1 MKKML
6 LSFGLALFSAFSF
19 SQVIFTVEEP
29 ASIAGSKNF
38 TYTNGWAADMN
49 DPANAVLDT
58 VVLADDSLACSALTN
73 GVDLTGQIALIYRG
87 TCEFGAKALAA
98 QNAGAIAVIIV
109 NNIAGAPIAMGAGA
123 VGGSVTIPTVM
134 ISQADGEAIH
144 DAMEAG
150 DDVIVFIGNKS
161 DYYADDLG
169 FYAKNVLRVNG
180 NAIPSLLAQNATEF
194 NTELGGWVY
203 NYGSND
209 QTNITL
215 NVTVNNGADV
225 YDNTSTAF
233 NLLSGD
239 SAYIAMPDFNLA
251 SYPVGDYTLTY
262 EVSNGVTDEYIG
274 DNTVNIDFF
283 VNDSIF
289 SLCRLNAQKMPV
301 SDGGIRPSTNNNS
314 YSSCIVFSNANGS
327 RLAAA
332 GMYFNA
338 STATDDS
345 LTGQEIEITAYRWD
359 DAFVDL
365 NDANYGYTSL
375 NSMASGNYYF
385 DSNDQNVPKYQSFT
399 QPFVMEDNQRY
410 LFCATTYNTSVFLG
424 YDTETSYLLNEGND
438 LQPLYPV
445 ESDNAY
451 SAGFEGGD
459 VPSLSVRVFDANDL
473 AVNENV
479 IETSSF
485 PNPAKDVVTVKLNAN
500 GKATLKVTDLSGRLV
515 NAEEV
520 SIANGQF
527 TTNVAAFKAGTY
539 VFSLTYADGTSSQF
553 KVVVTK

>member
-6 LSFGLALFSAFSF
+6 LSFGLALFSAFSY

-29 ASIAGSKNF
+29 SPIAGSKNF
-38 TYTNGWAADMN
+38 TYTSGWAADLN
-49 DPANAVLDT
+49 NPANAVLDT
-58 VVLADDSLACSALTN
+58 VMLADDSLACTAITN
-73 GVDLTGQIALIYRG
+73 DLTGKVALVYRG

-134 ISQADGEAIH
+134 ISQADGDAIH

-161 DYYADDLG
+161 NYYADDMG

-180 NAIPSLLAQNATEF
+180 TAIPALLAQNATEF
-194 NTELGGWVY
+194 STDLGAWVY
-203 NYGSND
+203 NFGSND

-215 NVTVNNGADV
+215 NVTVNNGSNV
-225 YDNTSTAF
+225 YDNTSSSF
-233 NLLSGD
+233 SLLSGD
-239 SAYIAMPDFNLA
+239 SAYITMPTFSLA
-251 SYPVGDYTLTY
+251 TYPTGDYTLTY
-262 EVSNGVTDEYIG
+262 EVSNPSVDEYIS
-274 DNTVNIDFF
+274 DNTVTINFY
-283 VNDSIF
+283 VNDSIY
-289 SLCRLNAQKMPV
+289 SLGRLDAQKMPI
-301 SDGGIRPSTNNNS
+301 SDGGIRPSANNNS
-314 YSSCIVFSNANGS
+314 YSSCIVFNNAHGS

-345 LTGQEIEITAYRWD
+345 LTGQEIEITAYRWE

-365 NDANYGYTSL
+365 NDANYGFTTL

-385 DSNDQNVPKYQSFT
+385 DSNDQNVPKYQAFT

-424 YDTETSYLLNEGND
+424 YDTESSYLLNESTYA
-438 LQPLYPV
+438 QPLYPV

-451 SAGFEGGD
+451 SSGFAGGD

-473 AVNENV
+473 TVNENV
-479 IETSSF
+479 IETASF
-485 PNPAKDVVTVKLNAN
+485 PNPAKDLVTVKLNAS
-500 GKATLKVTDLSGRLV
+500 GKATLNVTDLSGRLV

-527 TTNVAAFKAGTY
+527 TTNVSAFKAGTY
-539 VFSLTYADGTSSQF
+539 VFSLTYADGTNSQF

>member
-29 ASIAGSKNF
+29 ASITGAKNF
-38 TYTNGWAADMN
+38 TYTTGWAADMN
-49 DPANAVLDT
+49 NPANAVLDT
-58 VVLADDSLACSALTN
+58 VMLADDSLACAAITN
-73 GVDLTGQIALIYRG
+73 DLTGKVALVYRG

-134 ISQADGEAIH
+134 ISQADGDLIH
-144 DAMEAG
+144 DQMEAG
-150 DDVIVFIGNKS
+150 EDVVVFIGNKS
-161 DYYADDLG
+161 NYYADDLG

-180 NAIPSLLAQNATEF
+180 TGIPALLAQSASEF
-194 NTELGGWVY
+194 STDLGAWVY

-209 QTNITL
+209 QTGITL

-225 YDNTSTAF
+225 YDNTSTLF
-233 NLLSGD
+233 SLLSGD
-239 SAYIAMPDFNLA
+239 SAYITMPTFSLA
-251 SYPVGDYTLTY
+251 SYPTGDYTLTY
-262 EVSNGVTDEYIG
+262 TVSNPAVDEYLS
-274 DNTVNIDFF
+274 DNSVAIDFY

-289 SLCRLNAQKMPV
+289 SLCRLDAQKMPV

-314 YSSCIVFSNANGS
+314 YSSCIVFNNANGS
-327 RLAAA
+327 RLAAS

-365 NDANYGYTSL
+365 NDANYGFTSL

-385 DSNDQNVPKYQSFT
+385 ESNDQNVPKYQAFT
-399 QPFVMEDNQRY
+399 QPFVMEDGQRY

-424 YDTETSYLLNEGND
+424 YDTESSYLLNEATEA
-438 LQPLYPV
+438 QPLYPV

-451 SAGFEGGD
+451 SSGFEGGD

>member
-1 MKKML
+1 MKKLL

-19 SQVIFTVEEP
+19 AQVIFTVEEP
-29 ASIAGSKNF
+29 APIAGAKNF
-38 TYTNGWAADMN
+38 TYTTGWAADMN
-49 DPANAVLDT
+49 NPANAVLDT
-58 VVLADDSLACSALTN
+58 VMLADDSLACTAITN
-73 GVDLTGQIALIYRG
+73 DLTGKVALVYRG

-134 ISQADGEAIH
+134 ISQADGDAIH

-180 NAIPSLLAQNATEF
+180 TGIPALVAQNASEF
-194 NTELGGWVY
+194 STDLGAWVY

-215 NVTVNNGADV
+215 NVTVDNGANV
-225 YDNTSTAF
+225 YDNTSTSF
-233 NLLSGD
+233 SLLSGD
-239 SAYIAMPDFNLA
+239 SAYISMPTFSLA
-251 SYPVGDYTLTY
+251 SYPAGDYTLTY
-262 EVSNGVTDEYIG
+262 EVSNPAVDEYLS
-274 DNTVNIDFF
+274 DNTVAIDFY
-283 VNDSIF
+283 VNDSIY
-289 SLCRLNAQKMPV
+289 SLCRLDAQNMPV
-301 SDGGIRPSTNNNS
+301 SDGGIRPNPNNSS
-314 YSSCIVFSNANGS
+314 YSSCIVFNNANGS
-327 RLAAA
+327 RLGAA

-345 LTGQEIEITAYRWD
+345 LTGQEIEITAYRWN

-365 NDANYGYTSL
+365 NDANYGFTSL
-375 NSMASGNYYF
+375 ASMASGNYYF
-385 DSNDQNVPKYQSFT
+385 ESNDQNVPKYQAFT

-424 YDTETSYLLNEGND
+424 YDTESSYLLNEATEA
-438 LQPLYPV
+438 QPLYPV

-451 SAGFEGGD
+451 SSGFEGGD

-473 AVNENV
+473 TVNENV
-479 IETSSF
+479 IETASF
-485 PNPAKDVVTVKLNAN
+485 PNPAKDVVTVKLNAS

-527 TTNVAAFKAGTY
+527 TSNVSTFKAGTY
-539 VFSLTYADGTSSQF
+539 VFSLTYADGTNSQF
-553 KVVVTK
+553 KVVVTR

>member
-6 LSFGLALFSAFSF
+6 LSFGLALFSAFSY

-29 ASIAGSKNF
+29 APIAGAKNF
-38 TYTNGWAADMN
+38 TYTTGWAADMN
-49 DPANAVLDT
+49 NPANAVLDT
-58 VVLADDSLACSALTN
+58 VVLANDSLACSALTN
-73 GVDLTGQIALIYRG
+73 GNELAGQIALVYRG

-134 ISQADGEAIH
+134 ISQADGDAIH

-150 DDVIVFIGNKS
+150 DEVIVFIGNKS

-169 FYAKNVLRVNG
+169 FYAKDVLRVNG
-180 NAIPSLLAQNATEF
+180 NGIPSLLAQSASEFTTEI
-194 NTELGGWVY
+194 GGWVY

-225 YDNTSTAF
+225 YDETSAAF
-233 NLLSGD
+233 SLLSGD
-239 SAYIAMPDFNLA
+239 SAYITLPDFSMA
-251 SYPVGDYTLTY
+251 SYPAGDYTMVY
-262 EVSNGVTDEYIG
+262 EVSNGVTDEYIN
-274 DNTVNIDFF
+274 DNTVNIPFYI
-283 VNDSIF
+283 NDSIY
-289 SLCRLNAQKMPV
+289 SLCRLDAQKMPV
-301 SDGGIRPSTNNNS
+301 SDGGIRPNPNNNS

-359 DAFVDL
+359 DAFTDL
-365 NDANYGYTSL
+365 NDANYAFTSL
-375 NSMASGNYYF
+375 NAMASGNYYF
-385 DSNDQNVPKYQSFT
+385 ESNDQNIPKYQAFT
-399 QPFVMEDNQRY
+399 EPFVMEDNQRY

-451 SAGFEGGD
+451 SSGFEGGD
-459 VPSLSVRVFDANDL
+459 VPSLAVRVFDANDL
-473 AVNENV
+473 SVNENV

-485 PNPAKDVVTVKLNAN
+485 PNPAKDMVTVKLNAN
-500 GKATLKVTDLSGRLV
+500 GKAALKVTDLSGRLMS
-515 NAEEV
+515 AEEV

-527 TTNVAAFKAGTY
+527 TSNVSAYKAGTY
-539 VFSLTYADGTSSQF
+539 VFSLTFADGTSSQF